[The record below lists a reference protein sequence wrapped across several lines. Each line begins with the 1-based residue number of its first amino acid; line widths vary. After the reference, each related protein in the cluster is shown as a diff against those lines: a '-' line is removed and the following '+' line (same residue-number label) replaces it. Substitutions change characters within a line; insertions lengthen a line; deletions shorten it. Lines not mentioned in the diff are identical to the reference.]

1 MFEWIC
7 AVGTSLLLSF
17 NFFPGRFDCNSAEDW
32 LNSGETCE
40 SYVGSRYRNF
50 IVKFINENV
59 HGKNFTK
66 NEFMAELYNEF
77 ESKFF
82 EDSYE
87 EFLKDEFVSAFLN
100 HMKIS
105 PNVQFT
111 ASLSDV

>member
-17 NFFPGRFDCNSAEDW
+17 NFFYGRFDCDSAEDW
-32 LNSGETCE
+32 LNSSEICE
-40 SYVGSRYRNF
+40 SYAGSRYGNFLFNF
-50 IVKFINENV
+50 IKENV

-66 NEFMAELYNEF
+66 NEFMAKLCEKF
-77 ESKFF
+77 ESNFPK
-82 EDSYE
+82 DSYE
-87 EFLKDEFVSAFLN
+87 EFFKDEFISAFLN

>member
-17 NFFPGRFDCNSAEDW
+17 NFFSGRFDCNSAEDW

-66 NEFMAELYNEF
+66 NEFMAE
-77 ESKFF
+77 
-82 EDSYE
+82 
-87 EFLKDEFVSAFLN
+87 FLKDEFVSAFLN

>member
-17 NFFPGRFDCNSAEDW
+17 NFFPGRFDCSSAEDW
-32 LNSGETCE
+32 LYSGEICE

-50 IVKFINENV
+50 LVKFINENV
-59 HGKNFTK
+59 HGKDFTK
-66 NEFMAELYNEF
+66 NEFMVELYNEF

-105 PNVQFT
+105 PNTQSAT
-111 ASLSDV
+111 SLLGV